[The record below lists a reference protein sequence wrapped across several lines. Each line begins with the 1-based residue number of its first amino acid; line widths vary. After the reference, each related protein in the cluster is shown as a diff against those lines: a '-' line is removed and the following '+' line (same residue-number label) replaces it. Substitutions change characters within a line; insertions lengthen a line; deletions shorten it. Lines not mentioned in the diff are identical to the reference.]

1 MHFFSDTV
9 LWKGVDMEPGDI
21 IFKPDGV
28 WKEVGI
34 LDYFVPSFLG
44 SESINCK
51 ISGFAKKVSRE
62 IKGLFGGY

>member
-1 MHFFSDTV
+1 
-9 LWKGVDMEPGDI
+9 MEPGDI

-51 ISGFAKKVSRE
+51 ISDFAKKVSRE

>member
-1 MHFFSDTV
+1 MSIWSQKTLFSSR
-9 LWKGVDMEPGDI
+9 M
-21 IFKPDGV
+21 GV

-51 ISGFAKKVSRE
+51 ISDFAKKVSRE